1 MRISLVRFLT
11 SLNIISHI
19 INLSSLKIII
29 FIKVIIIE
37 FITIFNNIL
46 TAYFYFP
53 EKVNF
58 QENTLYPLFKNWKK
72 TVKMNSYK
80 AIKRKASHILVFEYG
95 QYQGYKFLV
104 VQL

>member
-19 INLSSLKIII
+19 INYSSLKFII

-46 TAYFYFP
+46 TARKGKLSGKYIMSSLH
-53 EKVNF
+53 K
-58 QENTLYPLFKNWKK
+58 LKK